1 MPSNQRT
8 SDVIVAGA
16 GADGLVAALAARAK
30 NLRTL
35 VVERAASLGDS
46 SSCADGAVWIPD
58 NPVSR
63 AAGVRD
69 SFDAALA
76 YLQAALADGPEIP
89 RARKET
95 FLRHGREMVAFLAEQ
110 GFRWRAC
117 MNIPD
122 SRPELPGG
130 AAGGRVLEAEVF
142 DARKLGEWERWI
154 ASSARRTG
162 LPLYCSEDAALP
174 RGPLASAGAVAW
186 AFGARFLGRLLLG
199 QLPVTRK
206 RALIGQLLY
215 LMRQRSMDL
224 WTEASL
230 VRLIVEADRV
240 VGAVVQRGGVEVP
253 IRAERGVL
261 LTASEL
267 RRDLLDQPMLG
278 AARRPLDDKR
288 GHDGGDGSSGPV
300 VRELV
305 TDEQARVLRPD
316 GSPILGLYATSLVEP
331 TALAHTSPGPGAPLG
346 AAMTFAY
353 LAVQAMARAADTAV
367 LRVR

>member
-69 SFDAALA
+69 SFDDALA
-76 YLQAALADGPEIP
+76 YLQAALADGPAIP
-89 RARKET
+89 RARKEA

-117 MNIPD
+117 VNIPD

-174 RGPLASAGAVAW
+174 RKPLASAGAVAW

-215 LMRQRSMDL
+215 LMRQRSMEL

-240 VGAVVQRGGVEVP
+240 VGAVVQKGGVEVP

-261 LTASEL
+261 LTASDL
-267 RRDLLDQPMLG
+267 RRDLLEQPLLG
-278 AARRPLDDKR
+278 AARRKLE
-288 GHDGGDGSSGPV
+288 GHHA
-300 VRELV
+300 RELV

-316 GSPILGLYATSLVEP
+316 GLPILGLYATSLVEP
-331 TALAHTSPGPGAPLG
+331 NALAQTSPGPGAPLG

-353 LAVQAMARAADTAV
+353 LAVQAMAKAADTAV
-367 LRVR
+367 LRVH

>member
-1 MPSNQRT
+1 MPSNQHT
-8 SDVIVAGA
+8 ADVIITSAS
-16 GADGLVAALAARAK
+16 ADGLVAALAARAK
-30 NLRTL
+30 NLRPL
-35 VVERAASLGDS
+35 VVDGAAHLAVA

-69 SFDAALA
+69 SFHEALA
-76 YLQAALADGPEIP
+76 YLQAALAEATPATTP
-89 RARKET
+89 ARKEA

-117 MNIPD
+117 ANIPD
-122 SRPELPGG
+122 DHPELPGAA

-154 ASSARRTG
+154 ASSAHRTG

-174 RGPLASAGAVAW
+174 RGPLASAGAMAW

-215 LMRQRSMDL
+215 LMKQRSL
-224 WTEASL
+224 EVWTETSL
-230 VRLIVEADRV
+230 LRLIVEADRV
-240 VGAVVQRGGVEVP
+240 VGAVVRRGPEELA

-261 LTASEL
+261 LTTSAL
-267 RRDLLDQPMLG
+267 HLDLLEQAPLG
-278 AARRPLDDKR
+278 AARR
-288 GHDGGDGSSGPV
+288 SSVGASGQV
-300 VRELV
+300 QGLV
-305 TDEQARVLRPD
+305 TDEQGRVLRPN
-316 GSPILGLYATSLVEP
+316 GSPILGLYATSFVD
-331 TALAHTSPGPGAPLG
+331 TAAMARTSPAPGAPLG

-367 LRVR
+367 LLPTSSA